1 MWKWMTMS
9 TLCSVIYT
17 SLAGGQATVPSAV
30 RSPRQVLDAVVAEG
44 RLSFDGRA
52 NVGDFTGTTTTVSGQ
67 LTGGDDIT
75 QVRGWVEA
83 PVRTLVT
90 GNGKRDKDLNK
101 SMESDKYPTIRF
113 ELTQAV
119 AQGALADSM
128 DVVLRGQFLIHGV
141 TKEVEL
147 PATLVFL
154 SDGVRVRS
162 TTPLNLKDYEIGGL
176 SKFLGVLKMSEKI
189 EVHVDVTFGYQ

>member
-1 MWKWMTMS
+1 MVRFPLM
-9 TLCSVIYT
+9 V
-17 SLAGGQATVPSAV
+17 LAGLGLATPTPAAQLQLPV
-30 RSPRQVLDAVVAEG
+30 RPGTVREG
-44 RLSFDGRA
+44 ALSFDGHA
-52 NVGDFTGTTTTVSGQ
+52 TTGDFTGKTSTITGEM
-67 LTGGDDIT
+67 TGGATLPEIK
-75 QVRGWVEA
+75 GWVEA
-83 PVRTLVT
+83 PVKTLDT
-90 GNGKRDKDLNK
+90 DNDRRDRDLNK

-119 AQGALADSM
+119 AQGTLADSM

>member
-1 MWKWMTMS
+1 MVRFPLM
-9 TLCSVIYT
+9 V
-17 SLAGGQATVPSAV
+17 LAGLGLATPTPAAQLQLPV
-30 RSPRQVLDAVVAEG
+30 RPGTVREG
-44 RLSFDGRA
+44 TLSFDGHA
-52 NVGDFTGTTTTVSGQ
+52 TTGDFTGKTSTITGEM
-67 LTGGDDIT
+67 TGGATLPEIK
-75 QVRGWVEA
+75 GWVEA
-83 PVRTLVT
+83 PVKTLDT
-90 GNGKRDKDLNK
+90 DNDRRDRDLNK

-119 AQGALADSM
+119 AQGTLADSM

>member
-1 MWKWMTMS
+1 
-9 TLCSVIYT
+9 
-17 SLAGGQATVPSAV
+17 V
-30 RSPRQVLDAVVAEG
+30 REG
-44 RLSFDGRA
+44 ALSFDGHA
-52 NVGDFTGTTTTVSGQ
+52 TTGDFTGKTSTITGEM
-67 LTGGDDIT
+67 TGGATLPEIK
-75 QVRGWVEA
+75 GWVEA
-83 PVRTLVT
+83 PVKTLDT
-90 GNGKRDKDLNK
+90 DNDRRDRDLNK

-119 AQGALADSM
+119 AQGTLADSM

-141 TKEVEL
+141 TREVEL

>member
-1 MWKWMTMS
+1 MVRFPLM
-9 TLCSVIYT
+9 V
-17 SLAGGQATVPSAV
+17 LAGLGLATPTPAAQLQLPV
-30 RSPRQVLDAVVAEG
+30 RPGTVREG
-44 RLSFDGRA
+44 TLSFDGHA
-52 NVGDFTGTTTTVSGQ
+52 TTGDFTGKTSTITGEM
-67 LTGGDDIT
+67 TGGATLPEIK
-75 QVRGWVEA
+75 GWVEA
-83 PVRTLVT
+83 PVKTLDT
-90 GNGKRDKDLNK
+90 DNDRRDRDLNK

-162 TTPLNLKDYEIGGL
+162 TTPLNLKDYKIGGL

>member
-1 MWKWMTMS
+1 
-9 TLCSVIYT
+9 
-17 SLAGGQATVPSAV
+17 
-30 RSPRQVLDAVVAEG
+30 
-44 RLSFDGRA
+44 
-52 NVGDFTGTTTTVSGQ
+52 
-67 LTGGDDIT
+67 
-75 QVRGWVEA
+75 VEA
-83 PVRTLVT
+83 PVKTLDT
-90 GNGKRDKDLNK
+90 DNDRRDRDLNK

-162 TTPLNLKDYEIGGL
+162 TTPLNLKDYKIGGL

>member
-1 MWKWMTMS
+1 MVRFPLM
-9 TLCSVIYT
+9 V
-17 SLAGGQATVPSAV
+17 LAGLGLATPTPAAQLQLPV
-30 RSPRQVLDAVVAEG
+30 RPGTVREG
-44 RLSFDGRA
+44 TLSFDGHA
-52 NVGDFTGTTTTVSGQ
+52 TTGDFTGKTSTITGEM
-67 LTGGDDIT
+67 TGGATLPEIK
-75 QVRGWVEA
+75 GWVEA
-83 PVRTLVT
+83 PVKTLDT
-90 GNGKRDKDLNK
+90 DNDRRDRDLNK

-119 AQGALADSM
+119 AQGTLADSM

-141 TKEVEL
+141 TREVEL

>member
-1 MWKWMTMS
+1 MVRFPLM
-9 TLCSVIYT
+9 V
-17 SLAGGQATVPSAV
+17 LAGLGLATPTPAAQLQLPV
-30 RSPRQVLDAVVAEG
+30 RPGTVREG
-44 RLSFDGRA
+44 TLSFDGHA
-52 NVGDFTGTTTTVSGQ
+52 TTGDFTGKTSTITGEM
-67 LTGGDDIT
+67 TGGATLPEIK
-75 QVRGWVEA
+75 GWVEA
-83 PVRTLVT
+83 PVKTLDT
-90 GNGKRDKDLNK
+90 DNDRRDRDLNK

-119 AQGALADSM
+119 AQGTLADSM
-128 DVVLRGQFLIHGV
+128 DVVLRGQFLLHGV

-189 EVHVDVTFGYQ
+189 EVDVDVTFGYQ

>member
-1 MWKWMTMS
+1 MVRFPLM
-9 TLCSVIYT
+9 V
-17 SLAGGQATVPSAV
+17 LAGLGLATPTPAAQLQLPV
-30 RSPRQVLDAVVAEG
+30 RPGTVREG
-44 RLSFDGRA
+44 TLSFDGHA
-52 NVGDFTGTTTTVSGQ
+52 TTGDFTGKTSTITGEM
-67 LTGGDDIT
+67 TGGATLPEIK
-75 QVRGWVEA
+75 GWVEA
-83 PVRTLVT
+83 PVKTLDT
-90 GNGKRDKDLNK
+90 DNDRRDRDLNK

-113 ELTQAV
+113 ELTRAV
-119 AQGALADSM
+119 AQGTLADSM

-141 TKEVEL
+141 TREVEL

>member
-1 MWKWMTMS
+1 MVRFAFM
-9 TLCSVIYT
+9 V
-17 SLAGGQATVPSAV
+17 LAGLGLIAPTPAISQLPLRPGTV
-30 RSPRQVLDAVVAEG
+30 REG
-44 RLSFDGRA
+44 TLSFDGHA
-52 NVGDFTGTTTTVSGQ
+52 TTGDFTGKTSTITGEM
-67 LTGGDDIT
+67 TGGATLPEIK
-75 QVRGWVEA
+75 GWVEA
-83 PVRTLVT
+83 PVKTLDT
-90 GNGKRDKDLNK
+90 DNDRRDRDLNK

-113 ELTQAV
+113 ELNEAI

-128 DVVLRGQFLIHGV
+128 DITLRGQFLIHGV

-162 TTPLNLKDYEIGGL
+162 TIPVNLKDYKIGGL

-189 EVHVDVTFGYQ
+189 EVHVDVTFGYSGSGP

>member
-1 MWKWMTMS
+1 MVRFPLM
-9 TLCSVIYT
+9 V
-17 SLAGGQATVPSAV
+17 LAGLGLATPTPAAQLQLPV
-30 RSPRQVLDAVVAEG
+30 RPGTVRECT
-44 RLSFDGRA
+44 LSFDGHA
-52 NVGDFTGTTTTVSGQ
+52 TTGDFTGKTST
-67 LTGGDDIT
+67 LTGEMTGGATLPEIK
-75 QVRGWVEA
+75 GWVEA
-83 PVRTLVT
+83 PVKTLDT
-90 GNGKRDKDLNK
+90 DNDRRDRDLNK

-119 AQGALADSM
+119 AQGTLADSM

-141 TKEVEL
+141 TREVEL

>member
-1 MWKWMTMS
+1 MVRFA
-9 TLCSVIYT
+9 LIV
-17 SLAGGQATVPSAV
+17 LAGLGLTTPTPAASQLALRPGTV
-30 RSPRQVLDAVVAEG
+30 REG
-44 RLSFDGRA
+44 TLSFDGHA
-52 NVGDFTGTTTTVSGQ
+52 STGDFTGKTSTITGEM
-67 LTGGDDIT
+67 TGGATLPEIK
-75 QVRGWVEA
+75 GWVEA
-83 PVRTLVT
+83 PVKTLDT
-90 GNGKRDKDLNK
+90 DNDRRDRDLNK

-162 TTPLNLKDYEIGGL
+162 TTPLNLKDYKIGGL

>member
-1 MWKWMTMS
+1 MVRFVFM
-9 TLCSVIYT
+9 V
-17 SLAGGQATVPSAV
+17 LAGLGLTTPTPAASQLQLPLRPGTV
-30 RSPRQVLDAVVAEG
+30 REG
-44 RLSFDGRA
+44 TLSFDGHA
-52 NVGDFTGTTTTVSGQ
+52 STGDFLGKTSTITGEM
-67 LTGGDDIT
+67 TGGATLPEIK
-75 QVRGWVEA
+75 GWVDA
-83 PVRTLVT
+83 PVKTLDT
-90 GNGKRDKDLNK
+90 DNGRRDRDLNK

-119 AQGALADSM
+119 AQGTLADSM
-128 DVVLRGQFLIHGV
+128 DVLLRGQFLIHGV

-162 TTPLNLKDYEIGGL
+162 TTPLNLKDYKIGGL

-189 EVHVDVTFGYQ
+189 EVHVDVTFGYH

>member
-1 MWKWMTMS
+1 MVRFP
-9 TLCSVIYT
+9 LRV
-17 SLAGGQATVPSAV
+17 LAGLGLATPTPAAQLQLPV
-30 RSPRQVLDAVVAEG
+30 RPGTVREG
-44 RLSFDGRA
+44 TLSFDGHA
-52 NVGDFTGTTTTVSGQ
+52 TTGDFTGKTSTITGEM
-67 LTGGDDIT
+67 TGGATLPEIK
-75 QVRGWVEA
+75 GWVEA
-83 PVRTLVT
+83 PVKTLDT
-90 GNGKRDKDLNK
+90 DNDRRDRDLNK

-119 AQGALADSM
+119 AQGTLADSM

-141 TKEVEL
+141 TREVEL

>member
-1 MWKWMTMS
+1 MVRFALM
-9 TLCSVIYT
+9 V
-17 SLAGGQATVPSAV
+17 LAGLGVIAPTPAASQLQLPLRPGTVRA
-30 RSPRQVLDAVVAEG
+30 G
-44 RLSFDGRA
+44 TLSFDGHA
-52 NVGDFTGTTTTVSGQ
+52 STGDFIGKTSTVTGEV
-67 LTGGDDIT
+67 TGGATLPEIK
-75 QVRGWVEA
+75 GWVEA
-83 PVRTLVT
+83 PVKTLDT
-90 GNGKRDKDLNK
+90 DNDRRDRDLNK

-119 AQGALADSM
+119 AQGSLADSM

-162 TTPLNLKDYEIGGL
+162 TTPLNLKDYKIGGL

>member
-1 MWKWMTMS
+1 MVRFALM
-9 TLCSVIYT
+9 V
-17 SLAGGQATVPSAV
+17 LAGLGVLAPRPAASQLQLPLRPGTVRA
-30 RSPRQVLDAVVAEG
+30 G
-44 RLSFDGRA
+44 TLSFDGHA
-52 NVGDFTGTTTTVSGQ
+52 STGDFIGKTSTVTGEM
-67 LTGGDDIT
+67 TGGATLPEIK
-75 QVRGWVEA
+75 GWVEA
-83 PVRTLVT
+83 PVKTLDT
-90 GNGKRDKDLNK
+90 DNDRRDRDLNK

-119 AQGALADSM
+119 AQGTLADSM